1 MALTGQMSQSLEQIL
16 HKNNIFLAGWRSILE
31 NDGNRVKLD
40 DVPEDWETPV
50 ELPNRPGQKTASLFK
65 KKFG

>member
-1 MALTGQMSQSLEQIL
+1 M
-16 HKNNIFLAGWRSILE
+16 LE

-50 ELPNRPGQKTASLFK
+50 ELPNRPGEKIGVAVQKEVWLNVGRYGEMSGYARRVENDSI
-65 KKFG
+65 